1 MSVDRGGSVDSGVI
15 VDRGGSVD
23 QGRSVDRGGSV
34 GGGSVNIDW
43 SFEGVYGVVISLDNI
58 ISKCKTYLGIS
69 LILMVS
75 RYTD

>member
-1 MSVDRGGSVDSGVI
+1 MI

-23 QGRSVDRGGSV
+23 QGGSVDRGGSV
-34 GGGSVNIDW
+34 GGASVNIDW
-43 SFEGVYGVVISLDNI
+43 SFEGVYGVVSLDNI

-69 LILMVS
+69 LVLMVS